1 MIRFIGAGMIIAAS
15 AAAGAYMNSRLRKRV
30 KHLDGFAAALEYLK
44 AHICFSGYEMEKALR
59 LTDESCSVRGVGG
72 VFRKTAEDMKE
83 YGIKKAWKRA
93 VYINADK
100 LCLKP
105 ADADALASLGERLG
119 LTDAE
124 DQKKNIDNVLVSLS
138 ICRAAA
144 VKEYEKNGRLYR
156 SCGVLCGALAA
167 LLLI

>member
-15 AAAGAYMNSRLRKRV
+15 AAAGAYMNARLHKRV
-30 KHLDGFAAALEYLK
+30 KYLDNFSAALEYLK
-44 AHICFSGYEMEKALR
+44 SHICFSDFEMEKALR
-59 LTDESCSVRGVGG
+59 LTDKIGNTGG
-72 VFRKTAEDMKE
+72 VFRAAAENMRAD
-83 YGIKKAWKRA
+83 GLKKAWKRA

-100 LCLKP
+100 MCLKAP
-105 ADADALASLGERLG
+105 DADALASLGERLG

-124 DQKKNIDNVLVSLS
+124 DQKKNIENVLVSLS
-138 ICRAAA
+138 VCRAAA

-156 SCGVLCGALAA
+156 SCGILCGALAA

>member
-15 AAAGAYMNSRLRKRV
+15 GAAGAIMSARLHKRV
-30 KHLDGFAAALEYLK
+30 RYLDSFAAALEYLK
-44 AHICFSGYEMEKALR
+44 THICFSGFEMEKALR
-59 LTDESCSVRGVGG
+59 LTDEVGNTGG
-72 VFRKTAEDMKE
+72 VFRTAADNMRSD
-83 YGIKKAWKRA
+83 GLKKAWKRA
-93 VYINADK
+93 IYLNADK
-100 LCLKP
+100 MCLKVS
-105 ADADALASLGERLG
+105 DADALASLGDRLG

-144 VKEYEKNGRLYR
+144 EKEYEKNGRLYR
-156 SCGVLCGALAA
+156 SCSVLCGALAV